1 MSIDTKELNSR
12 LWAEWKNGMK
22 ILMESL
28 LRDSAGLPASLCTCV
43 LGNENFVQRAVIYIQ
58 RKSYIGKF
66 KDYKTRI
73 SAYETTVMELIEQ
86 VNKMLA
92 GANAK
97 PWYQIGAPEPTKI
110 EYKSTLADIIIDGD
124 DRLENTEWG
133 DHAIAAFEKLG
144 DYLNNIM
151 NVLEAAQK
159 EIAIPDVTGQDKYD
173 MTINAVAKHY
183 GVTREQILS
192 FDRSLLVA
200 TARQIAMYIVR
211 THNGEPFSSIAE
223 VFGRNSATVVFG
235 VTAIKR
241 RLESEP
247 ELRKEVEEIIASVSK
262 L

>member
-1 MSIDTKELNSR
+1 MNIQPKELNSC

-22 ILMESL
+22 IMMESL
-28 LRDSAGLPASLCTCV
+28 MKDSVDLTASLCTCV

-92 GANAK
+92 GASAK
-97 PWYQIGAPEPTKI
+97 PWYQIGATESTKI

-124 DRLENTEWG
+124 DRLENADWG

-151 NVLEAAQK
+151 NVLETAQK
-159 EIAIPDVTGQDKYD
+159 EIGK
-173 MTINAVAKHY
+173 
-183 GVTREQILS
+183 
-192 FDRSLLVA
+192 
-200 TARQIAMYIVR
+200 
-211 THNGEPFSSIAE
+211 
-223 VFGRNSATVVFG
+223 
-235 VTAIKR
+235 
-241 RLESEP
+241 
-247 ELRKEVEEIIASVSK
+247 
-262 L
+262 

>member
-1 MSIDTKELNSR
+1 MSIDAKELNSR

-22 ILMESL
+22 IMMESL
-28 LRDSAGLPASLCTCV
+28 MKDSADLPSSLCTCV

-92 GANAK
+92 GAAPHK
-97 PWYQIGAPEPTKI
+97 GEDVASGAAKI

-124 DRLENTEWG
+124 DRLENADWG

-159 EIAIPDVTGQDKYD
+159 EIGK
-173 MTINAVAKHY
+173 
-183 GVTREQILS
+183 
-192 FDRSLLVA
+192 
-200 TARQIAMYIVR
+200 
-211 THNGEPFSSIAE
+211 
-223 VFGRNSATVVFG
+223 
-235 VTAIKR
+235 
-241 RLESEP
+241 
-247 ELRKEVEEIIASVSK
+247 
-262 L
+262 

>member
-1 MSIDTKELNSR
+1 MGISIDAKELNSR

-22 ILMESL
+22 IMMESL
-28 LRDSAGLPASLCTCV
+28 MKDSADLPSSLCTCV

-92 GANAK
+92 GAAPHK
-97 PWYQIGAPEPTKI
+97 GEIGASEPSKI

-124 DRLENTEWG
+124 DRLENEDWG

-159 EIAIPDVTGQDKYD
+159 EIGK
-173 MTINAVAKHY
+173 
-183 GVTREQILS
+183 
-192 FDRSLLVA
+192 
-200 TARQIAMYIVR
+200 
-211 THNGEPFSSIAE
+211 
-223 VFGRNSATVVFG
+223 
-235 VTAIKR
+235 
-241 RLESEP
+241 
-247 ELRKEVEEIIASVSK
+247 
-262 L
+262 

>member
-1 MSIDTKELNSR
+1 MSTNIDAKELNSR
-12 LWAEWKNGMK
+12 LWVEWKSGMK

-43 LGNENFVQRAVIYIQ
+43 LGNENFVQRAFIYIQ

-86 VNKMLA
+86 VNRMLA
-92 GANAK
+92 GA
-97 PWYQIGAPEPTKI
+97 APREGESVASWAAKI

-124 DRLENTEWG
+124 DRLENEDWG

-159 EIAIPDVTGQDKYD
+159 EIGK
-173 MTINAVAKHY
+173 
-183 GVTREQILS
+183 
-192 FDRSLLVA
+192 
-200 TARQIAMYIVR
+200 
-211 THNGEPFSSIAE
+211 
-223 VFGRNSATVVFG
+223 
-235 VTAIKR
+235 
-241 RLESEP
+241 
-247 ELRKEVEEIIASVSK
+247 
-262 L
+262 

>member
-22 ILMESL
+22 IMAESL
-28 LRDSAGLPASLCTCV
+28 MKDSVDLPASLCTCV

-92 GANAK
+92 NASTK
-97 PWYQIGAPEPTKI
+97 PWYKLGASAPTMI
-110 EYKSTLADIIIDGD
+110 EYKSTLSDIIIDGD

-159 EIAIPDVTGQDKYD
+159 EIGK
-173 MTINAVAKHY
+173 
-183 GVTREQILS
+183 
-192 FDRSLLVA
+192 
-200 TARQIAMYIVR
+200 
-211 THNGEPFSSIAE
+211 
-223 VFGRNSATVVFG
+223 
-235 VTAIKR
+235 
-241 RLESEP
+241 
-247 ELRKEVEEIIASVSK
+247 
-262 L
+262 

>member
-22 ILMESL
+22 IMMESL
-28 LRDSAGLPASLCTCV
+28 MKDSADLPASLCTCV

-92 GANAK
+92 GASA
-97 PWYQIGAPEPTKI
+97 KI
-110 EYKSTLADIIIDGD
+110 EYKSMLADIIIDGD
-124 DRLENTEWG
+124 DRIENIEWG

-151 NVLEAAQK
+151 NVLELAQK
-159 EIAIPDVTGQDKYD
+159 EIGK
-173 MTINAVAKHY
+173 
-183 GVTREQILS
+183 
-192 FDRSLLVA
+192 
-200 TARQIAMYIVR
+200 
-211 THNGEPFSSIAE
+211 
-223 VFGRNSATVVFG
+223 
-235 VTAIKR
+235 
-241 RLESEP
+241 
-247 ELRKEVEEIIASVSK
+247 
-262 L
+262 

>member
-1 MSIDTKELNSR
+1 MSTSIDAKELNSR

-22 ILMESL
+22 IMAESL
-28 LRDSAGLPASLCTCV
+28 MKDSVDLPASLCTCV
-43 LGNENFVQRAVIYIQ
+43 LGNENFVQRAVMYLQ

-92 GANAK
+92 NASAK
-97 PWYQIGAPEPTKI
+97 PWYQIGASEPTKI

-124 DRLENTEWG
+124 DRLENADWG

-159 EIAIPDVTGQDKYD
+159 EIGK
-173 MTINAVAKHY
+173 
-183 GVTREQILS
+183 
-192 FDRSLLVA
+192 
-200 TARQIAMYIVR
+200 
-211 THNGEPFSSIAE
+211 
-223 VFGRNSATVVFG
+223 
-235 VTAIKR
+235 
-241 RLESEP
+241 
-247 ELRKEVEEIIASVSK
+247 
-262 L
+262 